1 MLASRVYR
9 RKDAELL
16 LLAAPTMKKEAV
28 LGPKLAGTNVR
39 MDWMGDYQLDSVI
52 D

>member
-1 MLASRVYR
+1 MLASRVYGK
-9 RKDAELL
+9 KDAEL

-28 LGPKLAGTNVR
+28 MGSKLAGTNVKR
-39 MDWMGDYQLDSVI
+39 DWVGDYKLDSVI